1 LSLLQCSHHSACNS
15 DSALGAHL
23 PSASN
28 PPFPCSTGEIDDE
41 ASGMMN
47 SSTRADAIADE
58 RPTMG
63 GAMNGHVYG
72 FGLKYLKAFI
82 LVIPV

>member
-1 LSLLQCSHHSACNS
+1 
-15 DSALGAHL
+15 
-23 PSASN
+23 
-28 PPFPCSTGEIDDE
+28 
-41 ASGMMN
+41 MMN